1 MMKNFRY
8 FLVAIAAMTAF
19 SAHAQQ
25 LKFGVKGGLDLTVM
39 KLSSVHDAFQ
49 PENRMG
55 WFAGPTLKLSMAG
68 GLGFDI
74 SALYNQ
80 RKADFGIYYST
91 DLGTE
96 NGVHMIETKR
106 LKFLKTKQI
115 IVPLNLRYAIG
126 LGSAFNIFG
135 YAGPQVAFRI
145 GDEAQ
150 TLGDAK
156 NNVAE
161 WRLKNSN
168 FSVNIGAGITI
179 ENLQLSANYNIG
191 LGKTGDVTWDSASHQ
206 VIDELKHEGKYNSWQ
221 ISLAYF
227 F

>member
-1 MMKNFRY
+1 MKNFRY

-25 LKFGVKGGLDLTVM
+25 LKFGVKGGLDLTEL
-39 KLSSVHDAFQ
+39 KLKDAGEMFKA
-49 PENRMG
+49 ENKAG
-55 WFAGPTLKLSMAG
+55 WFAGPTLKLSLAG

-74 SALYNQ
+74 AALYNQ
-80 RKADFGIYYST
+80 RESEVFAES
-91 DLGTE
+91 E
-96 NGVHMIETKR
+96 NGSSESFEK
-106 LKFLKTKQI
+106 LKTKQI

-145 GDEAQ
+145 GDEVQ
-150 TLGDAK
+150 TLTDAK
-156 NNVAE
+156 NEVAE
-161 WRLKNSN
+161 WRLKESN
-168 FSVNIGAGITI
+168 FSVNIGAGVTI

-206 VIDELKHEGKYNSWQ
+206 VLDELKHEGKYNSWQ

>member
-1 MMKNFRY
+1 MVVLFAGT
-8 FLVAIAAMTAF
+8 L

-25 LKFGVKGGLDLTVM
+25 VKFGLKGGLDLTEL
-39 KLSSVHDAFQ
+39 KLKNAGEMFKA
-49 PENRMG
+49 ENKAG
-55 WFAGPTLKLSMAG
+55 WFVGPTLKLSMAG

-74 SALYNQ
+74 AALYNQ
-80 RKADFGIYYST
+80 RESEVFSESESFEK
-91 DLGTE
+91 
-96 NGVHMIETKR
+96 
-106 LKFLKTKQI
+106 LKTKQI
-115 IVPLNLRYAIG
+115 IVPLNVRYAIG

-135 YAGPQVAFRI
+135 YAGPQVAFRL
-145 GDEAQ
+145 GDEVQ
-150 TLGDAK
+150 TLTDAK
-156 NNVAE
+156 NEVAE

-168 FSVNIGAGITI
+168 FSVNIGAGVTI

-206 VIDELKHEGKYNSWQ
+206 VLDELKHEGKYNSWQ

>member
-25 LKFGVKGGLDLTVM
+25 LKFGVKGGLDLTEL
-39 KLSSVHDAFQ
+39 KLKDAGEMFKA
-49 PENRMG
+49 ENKAG
-55 WFAGPTLKLSMAG
+55 WFAGPTLKLSLAG

-74 SALYNQ
+74 AALYNQ
-80 RKADFGIYYST
+80 RESEVFAES
-91 DLGTE
+91 E
-96 NGVHMIETKR
+96 NGSSESFEK
-106 LKFLKTKQI
+106 LKTKQI

-145 GDEAQ
+145 GDEVQ
-150 TLGDAK
+150 TLTDAK
-156 NNVAE
+156 NEVAE
-161 WRLKNSN
+161 WRLKESN
-168 FSVNIGAGITI
+168 FSVNIGAGVTI

-206 VIDELKHEGKYNSWQ
+206 VLDELKHEGKYNSWQ

>member
-1 MMKNFRY
+1 MKNFRY

-25 LKFGVKGGLDLTVM
+25 LKFGVKGGLDLTEL
-39 KLSSVHDAFQ
+39 KLKDAGEMFKA
-49 PENRMG
+49 ENKAG
-55 WFAGPTLKLSMAG
+55 WFAGPTLKFSLV

-74 SALYNQ
+74 AALYNQ
-80 RKADFGIYYST
+80 RESDLDVYYFDSESG
-91 DLGTE
+91 DE
-96 NGVHMIETKR
+96 KKIDK
-106 LKFLKTKQI
+106 LKTKQI

-145 GDEAQ
+145 GDEVQ
-150 TLGDAK
+150 TLTDAK

-206 VIDELKHEGKYNSWQ
+206 VLDELKHEGKYNSWQ

>member
-1 MMKNFRY
+1 MKNFRY

-19 SAHAQQ
+19 SAHAQK
-25 LKFGVKGGLDLTVM
+25 LKFGVKGGLDLTEL
-39 KLSSVHDAFQ
+39 KLKDAGEMFKA
-49 PENRMG
+49 ENKAG
-55 WFAGPTLKLSMAG
+55 WFAGPTLKLSLAG

-74 SALYNQ
+74 AALYNQ
-80 RKADFGIYYST
+80 RESEVFAES
-91 DLGTE
+91 E
-96 NGVHMIETKR
+96 NGSSESFEK
-106 LKFLKTKQI
+106 LKTKQI

-145 GDEAQ
+145 GDEVQ
-150 TLGDAK
+150 TLTDAK
-156 NNVAE
+156 NEVAE
-161 WRLKNSN
+161 WRLKESN
-168 FSVNIGAGITI
+168 FSVNIGAGVTI

-206 VIDELKHEGKYNSWQ
+206 VLDELKHEGKYNSWQ

>member
-1 MMKNFRY
+1 MKKNFRY

-19 SAHAQQ
+19 SAHAQK
-25 LKFGVKGGLDLTVM
+25 LKFGVKGGLDLTEL
-39 KLSSVHDAFQ
+39 KLKDAGEMFKA
-49 PENRMG
+49 ENKAG
-55 WFAGPTLKLSMAG
+55 WFAGPTLKLSLAG

-74 SALYNQ
+74 AALYNQ
-80 RKADFGIYYST
+80 RESDLDVYYFDSESG
-91 DLGTE
+91 DE
-96 NGVHMIETKR
+96 KKIDK
-106 LKFLKTKQI
+106 LKTKQV

-135 YAGPQVAFRI
+135 YAGPQVAFRL
-145 GDEAQ
+145 GDEVQ
-150 TLGDAK
+150 TLTDAK

-168 FSVNIGAGITI
+168 FSVNIGVGVTI

-191 LGKTGDVTWDSASHQ
+191 LGKTGDVTWDFASHQ
-206 VIDELKHEGKYNSWQ
+206 VLDELKHEGKYNSWQ

>member
-1 MMKNFRY
+1 MKNFRY

-19 SAHAQQ
+19 SAHAQK
-25 LKFGVKGGLDLTVM
+25 LKFGVKGGLDLTEL
-39 KLSSVHDAFQ
+39 KLKDAGEMFKA
-49 PENRMG
+49 ETKAG
-55 WFAGPTLKLSMAG
+55 WFAGPTLKLSLAG

-74 SALYNQ
+74 AALYNQ
-80 RKADFGIYYST
+80 RESDLDVYYFDSESG
-91 DLGTE
+91 DE
-96 NGVHMIETKR
+96 KKIDK
-106 LKFLKTKQI
+106 LKTKQI

-145 GDEAQ
+145 GDEVQ
-150 TLGDAK
+150 TLTDAK

-206 VIDELKHEGKYNSWQ
+206 VLDELKHEGKYNSWQ